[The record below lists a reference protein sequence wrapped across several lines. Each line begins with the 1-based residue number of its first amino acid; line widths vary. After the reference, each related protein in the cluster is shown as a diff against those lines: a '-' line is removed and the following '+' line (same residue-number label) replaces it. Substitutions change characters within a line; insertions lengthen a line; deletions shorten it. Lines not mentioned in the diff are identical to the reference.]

1 MVIWGNFMKIG
12 IIPPATKTGEN
23 RYFIN
28 LVNGVKKRTDI
39 QIDLLNNWALNIPTK
54 RMFIGSLRIKKIAE
68 SKGLSILHNTDNLG
82 PFLLNKKLQN
92 INIISTVHDIAPVI
106 LPNLYSPIMKFHFK
120 TILPRLISNSNHVI
134 TVSNSTKD
142 DLLSYFKVDESK
154 ISVIP
159 LGIDSSFFYRRNL
172 NEEILNKY
180 NIKGNYILYIGTD
193 NIRKNLKNLLLSFFE
208 IFTKIPHNL
217 VLVGPINKQS
227 IIKMIKDSPH
237 SYNSKSELL
246 NRIILPGFVDQADLP
261 YIYSSASLFILP
273 SLYEGFGFPPLESM
287 ACEVPVIVS
296 NNSSLKE
303 VVQDAGLYVDNP
315 LDPKEISEKILSL
328 LSDEYLQKDLI
339 KKGLI
344 QSKKY
349 RWDKTVECTIN
360 VYKKLS
366 E

>member
-1 MVIWGNFMKIG
+1 MKIG
-12 IIPPATKTGEN
+12 VIPPATKTGES
-23 RYFIN
+23 RYFMN
-28 LVNGVKKRTDI
+28 LVHGIERSSIDI
-39 QIDLLNNWALNIPTK
+39 EVDILTNWALKIPTK
-54 RMFIGSLRIKKIAE
+54 RMFIGSLLIGKLVE
-68 SKGLSILHNTDNLG
+68 DKGLSILHNTDNLG
-82 PFLLNKKLQN
+82 PFLMNKKLKN
-92 INIISTVHDIAPVI
+92 VKAISTVHDIAPVI
-106 LPNLYSPIMKFHFK
+106 FPDLYNPVMRFHFK
-120 TILPRLISNSNHVI
+120 NILPRLVSNSHHVI
-134 TVSNSTKD
+134 TVSNSTKN
-142 DLLSYFKVDESK
+142 DLLSHFNVDESK

-159 LGIDSSFFYRRNL
+159 LGIDLSFFYRRNL
-172 NEEILNKY
+172 KEEVLNKY

-217 VLVGPINKQS
+217 VLVGPINKQY
-227 IIKMIKDSPH
+227 IIKIVEDNFNKDIKRKKIFDR
-237 SYNSKSELL
+237 L
-246 NRIILPGFVDQADLP
+246 ILAGFVDQKDLP

-273 SLYEGFGFPPLESM
+273 SLYEGFGFPPLEAM

-303 VVQDAGLYVDNP
+303 VVQDAGLYIDNP

-328 LSDEYLQKDLI
+328 LYDESLQKDLI

-360 VYKKLS
+360 VYKKLN